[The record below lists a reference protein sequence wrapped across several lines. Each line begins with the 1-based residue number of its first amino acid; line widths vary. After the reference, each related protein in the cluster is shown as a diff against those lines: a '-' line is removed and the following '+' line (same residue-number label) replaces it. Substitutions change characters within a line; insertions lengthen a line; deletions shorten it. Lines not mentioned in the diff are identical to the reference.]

1 MQTAMTMN
9 TLGLGLG
16 ARPAMRSRV
25 VGTKSA
31 KAIVGTP
38 VVGKPVQLA
47 TRRAAVTVKAG
58 GNPEPIVQAPFKGIQ
73 QDLAAR
79 GPLYIDDFKQGV
91 SPKSLASIFF
101 LFFAALAPAVAFG
114 AVLTSATAGMLGATE
129 VILATA
135 IGGVLYSVL
144 CGQPMSILAS
154 TGSVVTYTAIL
165 YTTCT
170 QYGLPFFGTY
180 AWIGIWTSIILMGVA
195 ITSSSNL
202 VRFFTKFTDETF
214 AALVACIFCVES
226 AKKIIMMFFNPS
238 ISSTL
243 AMGSALTALVTLGS
257 ALAISNFKRSP
268 YGPEGIRN
276 LIGDFAPTFAIGIGC
291 VFAAWIAGNYGFTFE
306 ALSLPASL
314 APSVAR
320 PWVTDIMAVPSWV
333 KLAALAPAPACAIL
347 LYMDQNITTRLVN
360 ASKGLKKPG
369 AYHLDMFWLSLITA
383 VTSICGL
390 PWICASTVHSL
401 THVKSLTDVKQDP
414 ATGRE
419 EVTGVTETR
428 WTPLVLNLL
437 IGASILFLKDILGQI
452 PMCVLSGIFFYLGLA
467 AMRGNEFLERVGMTL
482 ITDPAKMPSSSPL
495 TKSVALPTLKKFT
508 IMQIACLAV
517 MWWIKGSP
525 AAMLFPILIAALG
538 PVRMVAGKAGWF
550 TQEELNALDEQV
562 ETDPGYVYQ
571 PSA

>member
-320 PWVTDIMAVPSWV
+320 PWVTDIMAVPNWV

>member
-73 QDLAAR
+73 EDLAAR

-165 YTTCT
+165 YTTCI

-291 VFAAWIAGNYGFTFE
+291 VFAAWVAGNYGFTFE

-320 PWVTDIMAVPSWV
+320 PWVTDIMAVPNWV

>member
-1 MQTAMTMN
+1 M
-9 TLGLGLG
+9 
-16 ARPAMRSRV
+16 P
-25 VGTKSA
+25 
-31 KAIVGTP
+31 P
-38 VVGKPVQLA
+38 
-47 TRRAAVTVKAG
+47 
-58 GNPEPIVQAPFKGIQ
+58 PF
-73 QDLAAR
+73 
-79 GPLYIDDFKQGV
+79 
-91 SPKSLASIFF
+91 SPQASIFF

-135 IGGVLYSVL
+135 IGGVLYAVL

-165 YTTCT
+165 YTTCA

-180 AWIGIWTSIILMGVA
+180 AWIGIWTSVLLMIVA
-195 ITSSSNL
+195 VTSSSNL

-268 YGPEGIRN
+268 YGPEGVRN
-276 LIGDFAPTFAIGIGC
+276 LIGDFAPTFAIAIGC
-291 VFAAWIAGNYGFTFE
+291 VFGAWLAGNYGFSFD

-314 APSVAR
+314 APSMAR
-320 PWVTDIMAVPSWV
+320 PWVTDIMAVPNWV

-414 ATGRE
+414 TTGRE

>member
-180 AWIGIWTSIILMGVA
+180 AWIGIWTSIILMAVA
-195 ITSSSNL
+195 VTSSSNL

-291 VFAAWIAGNYGFTFE
+291 VFAAWVAGNYGFTFE

-320 PWVTDIMAVPSWV
+320 PWVTDIMAVPNWV

>member
-25 VGTKSA
+25 VAAKSA
-31 KAIVGTP
+31 KAIVGIP
-38 VVGKPVQLA
+38 VVGKPVQMA
-47 TRRAAVTVKAG
+47 ARRAAVTVRAG

-180 AWIGIWTSIILMGVA
+180 AWIGIWTSIILMAVA
-195 ITSSSNL
+195 LTSSSNL

-226 AKKIIMMFFNPS
+226 AKKIILMFFNPS

-257 ALAISNFKRSP
+257 ALAISDFKRSP

-291 VFAAWIAGNYGFTFE
+291 VFAAWVAGNYGFTFE

-320 PWVTDIMAVPSWV
+320 PWVTDIMAVPNWV

>member
-38 VVGKPVQLA
+38 VVGKPVQMA
-47 TRRAAVTVKAG
+47 ARRAAVTVRAG
-58 GNPEPIVQAPFKGIQ
+58 GNPEPIVQAPFKGIKD
-73 QDLAAR
+73 DLAAR

-291 VFAAWIAGNYGFTFE
+291 VFAAWVAGNYGFTFE